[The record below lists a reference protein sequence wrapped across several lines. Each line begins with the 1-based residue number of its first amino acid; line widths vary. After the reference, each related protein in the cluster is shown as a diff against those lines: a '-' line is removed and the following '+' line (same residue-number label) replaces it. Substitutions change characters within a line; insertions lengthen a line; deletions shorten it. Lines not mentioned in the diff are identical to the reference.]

1 MLRPSWLRPSWLRR
15 SARHGRRLNPTR
27 DWLASLV
34 LLVLAFAVGL
44 NCLPRRPTQLAAA
57 IDLSDQQRGGAGIA
71 AAVFA
76 LRDNGAAVRFGNAEL
91 TDQGLIRVGFYD
103 SLDPLLATATEAVSL
118 PADARLL
125 WFLAS
130 NQERQALRDKA
141 AFLAVAMTRGVR
153 DVLGSPEFA
162 TSYRDRFMDVFQAS
176 TRKAWQVT
184 QDSGAWRAL
193 LRSYDPILRE
203 LTARDVRP
211 TIERHFRSV
220 PLAMLTANAIGFI
233 DPFREH
239 PWNMQPIENALK
251 AAVQEMRDRDV
262 PERAFM
268 RLMEAPQTVEF
279 LRVFQDELVKA
290 TMHDPA
296 LQDLLAEMAF
306 DERFQPYV
314 AEALSRAND
323 LGRAGPRLLVSLHGS
338 KDLNLVAST
347 VVRTT
352 VSGRPD
358 RVVVFMN
365 PAQRDE
371 IAALDRSAAHPL
383 DRIDPV
389 SAQTGPG
396 QTGQGQK

>member
-1 MLRPSWLRPSWLRR
+1 MSLSVSSYASFWSPIRSWTRR
-15 SARHGRRLNPTR
+15 SARRGRRLHPAR
-27 DWLASLV
+27 DWLASVV

-57 IDLSDQQRGGAGIA
+57 IDLADPQRAGTGIA
-71 AAVFA
+71 PAVFA
-76 LRDNGAAVRFGNAEL
+76 LRDSGAAVRFGNAEL
-91 TDQGLIRVGFYD
+91 TTQGTIRVGFYD
-103 SLDPLLATATEAVSL
+103 SLDPLLATATEVVSL

-125 WFLAS
+125 WLLAS
-130 NQERQALRDKA
+130 PQERQSLRDKA
-141 AFLAVAMTRGVR
+141 ASLAVAVTASTR

-162 TSYRDRFMDVFQAS
+162 AHYRDRFMEVFQAG

-184 QDSGAWRAL
+184 QDNGAWRAL
-193 LRSYDPILRE
+193 LRSYEPIMRDLA
-203 LTARDVRP
+203 ARDIRP
-211 TIERHFRSV
+211 AIERHFRSMPV
-220 PLAMLTANAIGFI
+220 AMLTANAIGFI
-233 DPFREH
+233 DPFRDH

-268 RLMEAPQTVEF
+268 RLMEAPQTIEF
-279 LRVFQDELVKA
+279 LRVFQDEFVKA

-296 LQDLLAEMAF
+296 LQGLLAEMAF

-314 AEALSRAND
+314 AEALIRAND

-338 KDLNLVAST
+338 KELNLVAST

-371 IAALDRSAAHPL
+371 IVALDSSAVHALQRTDPL
-383 DRIDPV
+383 
-389 SAQTGPG
+389 
-396 QTGQGQK
+396 QGRK